1 MRKLQTTALV
11 ILLYA
16 LTPLAAIEQS
26 DWDYSV
32 GLGGTYLN
40 SGGNDA
46 QTFYWGPYATMGL
59 QVADMIGVRAEARH
73 SRDRLLYDG
82 LGNVARQSVT
92 GLAPGLSFD
101 VTEHLI
107 IDADYKYRFGEN
119 AFSEHEGSVAA
130 EYDGLKIIRL
140 GGDAEISRRSY
151 VFPGSGT
158 AVSALSRSYTLD
170 IVPVPAPWL
179 ELPLSASISSSEFS
193 TNASVYTVYLF
204 SAGTTFYFFDRRLV
218 LGAAFAPGRD
228 STNYT
233 IMGGDFRVRFRIT
246 DNITLRTT
254 ASVSS
259 YSFTSTATARGRR
272 QAGASLNPLGNT
284 DSFSIS
290 TVGFDVSYTY

>member
-1 MRKLQTTALV
+1 MRKLQSAALV
-11 ILLYA
+11 ILLCA
-16 LTPLAAIEQS
+16 LPPLAAIEQP
-26 DWDYSV
+26 DWDYSA

-46 QTFYWGPYATMGL
+46 QTFYWGPYATVGL
-59 QVADMIGVRAEARH
+59 QLTDMVGVRAEGRH

-82 LGNVARQSVT
+82 LGNVARQSMT
-92 GLAPGLSFD
+92 GLGMGLTFD
-101 VTEHLI
+101 VTDHMLV
-107 IDADYKYRFGEN
+107 DADYNYRFGEN
-119 AFSEHEGSVAA
+119 AFSEHEGSVAV

-158 AVSALSRSYTLD
+158 EVSALSRSYTLD

-179 ELPLSASISSSEFS
+179 ELPLSGSVSSSEFS
-193 TNASVYTVYLF
+193 TNTSVYTVYLF
-204 SAGTTFYFFDRRLV
+204 SAGTTFYMFDRRLV

-228 STNYT
+228 SSNYT
-233 IMGGDFRVRFRIT
+233 IMGGDFRVRIRAT
-246 DNITLRTT
+246 DSITLRAT
-254 ASVSS
+254 ASIAT
-259 YSFTSTATARGRR
+259 YSFISTVAARGKR

-290 TVGFDVSYTY
+290 TVGFDVSYSY